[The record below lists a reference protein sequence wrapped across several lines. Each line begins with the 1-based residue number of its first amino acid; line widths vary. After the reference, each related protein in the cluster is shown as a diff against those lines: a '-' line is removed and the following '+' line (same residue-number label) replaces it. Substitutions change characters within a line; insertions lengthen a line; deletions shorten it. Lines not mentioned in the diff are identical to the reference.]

1 MWLLFTFKQQQAQL
15 VFRCHTKVIGTC
27 DLILLLQHLQS
38 NQLLYIKCQAYSIHF
53 CNTASLLIMLL
64 NQLHSFLFSRI
75 YGRAIALYTYI
86 QVSKYIG
93 NFLDFAIAICCNDN
107 RLSVRIALPQVTA
120 IGANDSAGECYFLC
134 CWVLCCNRD
143 LFGLLSIKIENC
155 DENSE
160 IMLSFQ

>member
-1 MWLLFTFKQQQAQL
+1 MGLLFTFKQLQAQL

-120 IGANDSAGECYFLC
+120 IGANDSAGECYFA
-134 CWVLCCNRD
+134 
-143 LFGLLSIKIENC
+143 LLLG
-155 DENSE
+155 
-160 IMLSFQ
+160 IMWQAGFIRIAFNQDREF